1 MDIKQSIRNYLKR
14 SKLLRKLVQSV
25 RIIKSRHFKKIII
38 IEGKELKSQQ
48 SLTVLFSGDENNMY
62 YVINTLFGD
71 SEIQMHKSDIW
82 PKRVWRY
89 AQRSNAKHDLA
100 IIQADTIPHE
110 IKSANKAFILPN
122 WIGGVKDLNQGIQLA
137 AQDSQIKSDIRRIKK
152 NRLGYRVSN
161 EEKDF
166 DRFYYEMYLPYIKKI
181 YGNFAFLM
189 THEEMVAT
197 LPQCKLF
204 LITQDGEDIAGG
216 IHVYDGTKQV
226 RAWSIGVKDGDR
238 EWVKMGAL
246 SALEYFETVYLLEK
260 GYLRLH
266 RGASRPFLND
276 GVLRFKLKRGMAI
289 TNQTERSLVLL
300 PLKNTPGVCEFLQ
313 NNPFLYV
320 DGEELHG
327 AIFISSDTPCNQD
340 VADSL
345 YKKWFASDAVNLN
358 IFSIMGSGDSGGFI
372 RPCGRINTLASG
384 VGEVQI
390 LR

>member
-1 MDIKQSIRNYLKR
+1 MDIKQSIRNFLKR
-14 SKLLRKLVQSV
+14 SKLLRKLVQST
-25 RIIKSRHFKKIII
+25 RTIKSRYFKKIIV

-48 SLTVLFSGDENNMY
+48 LLTVLFSGDKNNMY
-62 YVINTLFGD
+62 YVIDTLFGD
-71 SEIQMHKSDIW
+71 TEIQIHELEIW
-82 PKRVWRY
+82 SKRVWRY

-110 IKSANKAFILPN
+110 IKSTNKAFILPS
-122 WIGGVKDLNQGIQLA
+122 WVGGVKDLNKGIQLA
-137 AQDSQIKSDIRRIKK
+137 GQDSQIKSDIRRIRK
-152 NRLGYRVSN
+152 NRLGYRVTN
-161 EEKDF
+161 NEKDF
-166 DRFYYEMYLPYIKKI
+166 ERFYHEMYLPYIKKI

-189 THEEMVAT
+189 THDEMKAT
-197 LPQCKLF
+197 FPQSKLF

-226 RAWSIGVKDGDR
+226 RAWSIGVKGGDR

-246 SALEYFETVYLLEK
+246 SALEYFETVYLLEN

-276 GVLRFKLKRGMAI
+276 GVLRFKLKRGMTI
-289 TNQTERSLVLL
+289 TNHTERSLVLF
-300 PLKNTPGVCEFLQ
+300 PLNNTPGVCEFLQ

-320 DGEELHG
+320 DGEKLHG

-340 VADSL
+340 IANSL
-345 YKKWFASDAVNLN
+345 YKKCFASDAVNLN
-358 IFSIMGSGDSGGFI
+358 IFSVIGDGDSGGFI
-372 RPCGRINTLASG
+372 RPRGRIDTLASG
-384 VGEVQI
+384 VGAVHI